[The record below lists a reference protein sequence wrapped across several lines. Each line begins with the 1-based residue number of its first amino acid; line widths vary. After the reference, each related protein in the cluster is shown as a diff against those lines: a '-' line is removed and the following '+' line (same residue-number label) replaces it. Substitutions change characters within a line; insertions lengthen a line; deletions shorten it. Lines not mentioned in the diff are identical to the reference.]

1 MPHSHLYLPFLWSAG
16 HTARLPDHGGQ
27 VESGP
32 LMLCGSEHLC
42 MCFLGPCG
50 GQHPPPT
57 LLVLQ
62 ISVPSY
68 SRTSPCQWQPLHWI
82 ASEDTVACAPC
93 GAAAAYMGMTGVTAC
108 SASAGSTH
116 KPAYADIVPS
126 MNLSIFVCKI
136 STYLIGR
143 WRGLKKRILGKNLLQ
158 SLVHSRCRPTLE
170 LK

>member
-1 MPHSHLYLPFLWSAG
+1 MPHSHLYLPFLRSAG
-16 HTARLPDHGGQ
+16 HTALLPDHGGW
-27 VESGP
+27 VEGGP

-50 GQHPPPT
+50 GQHPLST
-57 LLVLQ
+57 LLAPR

-68 SRTSPCQWQPLHWI
+68 SRTSPCQWQPLHRTAW
-82 ASEDTVACAPC
+82 EDTVACAPC
-93 GAAAAYMGMTGVTAC
+93 GAAAYMGMTGATAC

-116 KPAYADIVPS
+116 KPAYADRVTS
-126 MNLSIFVCKI
+126 MNLSIFMCKI
-136 STYLIGR
+136 PTYLIGW

-158 SLVHSRCRPTLE
+158 SLVHSRCCPTLG